1 MKTNS
6 PQPRHVTARFFDG
19 RSAKAQ
25 LVNIWF
31 MPDCELVVQGHGFE
45 LRYPATELQLD
56 SALGA
61 TPRFLRLPGG
71 QCCEL
76 VDLGRL
82 DEALVD
88 WPASTGFKRRA
99 SGWRFILCA
108 LLGLILASWIVIT
121 QAVPLTARLVAGA
134 LPTAMVEKIGAGSLK
149 ELDANVLNPSKLPIA
164 RQQEVLSKARAFL
177 SMVGESPDRR
187 IVFRSSPAI
196 GANAMALPSGVIVFT
211 DDIIRL
217 ATHDAQLLAVLA
229 HECGH
234 VHHRHGLRGIIQQ
247 SAVSMAITMA
257 VGKQSA
263 ASAMQS
269 QLTAHLINSRYSREF
284 EFEADDYGSQLLARA
299 SIPASR
305 LGEMLD
311 LLEKQSTRA
320 QHTQGRLD
328 SYLQSHP
335 STTDRKHR
343 IEGH

>member
-1 MKTNS
+1 MKTTS

-19 RSAKAQ
+19 RSAKAHP
-25 LVNIWF
+25 VNIWF

-45 LRYPATELQLD
+45 LRHQATELKLD

-61 TPRFLRLPGG
+61 TPRFLHLPGG
-71 QCCEL
+71 QCCEFA
-76 VDLGRL
+76 DLARL
-82 DEALVD
+82 DEALTD

-99 SGWRFILCA
+99 SGWRFMLCA
-108 LLGLILASWIVIT
+108 LLGLLVAVWLVIS
-121 QAVPLTARLVAGA
+121 QGVPLAARLATVA
-134 LPTAMVEKIGAGSLK
+134 LPTTMVEKIGAGSLAD
-149 ELDANVLNPSKLPIA
+149 LDATAFAPSRLPIA

-177 SMVGESPDRR
+177 ASVGESPDRR
-187 IVFRSSPAI
+187 IIFRSAPGI

-211 DDIIRL
+211 DDIIHL
-217 ATHDAQLLAVLA
+217 ATNDDQLLAVLA

-234 VHHRHGLRGIIQQ
+234 VHYRHGLRGILQQ

-269 QLTAHLINSRYSREF
+269 QLTAQLINSRYSREF
-284 EFEADDYGSQLLARA
+284 EFEADGYGARLLAQA
-299 SIPASR
+299 AIPSSR

-311 LLEKQSTRA
+311 LLEKQSAHA
-320 QHTQGRLD
+320 QYAHGRLD

-335 STTDRKHR
+335 STPERKNRLERH
-343 IEGH
+343 